1 MTPHRASPGEPTT
14 PRSFRRNA
22 GTVALFALL
31 ASLTGCPPAGSGP
44 KLNRPEVLP
53 SYREVVRGY
62 NANAG
67 RIPRLWARAV
77 AEVQWEQNGK
87 RRFEQGDGILA
98 VITPDRSAF
107 SLGKLGNPLFWA
119 GTNEERYWL
128 LDLRDARIAYVG
140 RRRNPPAPPENG
152 KLPVPIYPPDLIRVL
167 GIGSIPEPADEAADA
182 ATTRTPPT
190 VGWENGLVIEP
201 PGTSTRYILDPRTFL
216 PSRIELVDAQGEPRL
231 IAHLNSFEPVKL
243 SGLPPGGLPRLA
255 TRIEILLPE
264 TAGKMTLFLSDASDG
279 PGKIDDA
286 AFDLEKVKRT
296 FRPRTVEDLDAP

>member
-14 PRSFRRNA
+14 PRSFRRHA
-22 GTVALFALL
+22 GAVALFALL

-44 KLNRPEVLP
+44 KLARPEVLP

-87 RRFEQGDGILA
+87 HRFEQGDGILA
-98 VITPDRSAF
+98 VVTPDRSAF

-140 RRRNPPAPPENG
+140 HRRNPPAPPENG

-167 GIGSIPEPADEAADA
+167 GIGPIPEPADEAAGA
-182 ATTRTPPT
+182 ATTRTPSA

-201 PGTSTRYILDPRTFL
+201 PGTSTRYILDPVTFL

-231 IAHLNSFEPVKL
+231 IAYLKSFEPVKL